1 MRSLKKKGGKTM
13 SEMQKQIENRV
24 ANNAD
29 LAGAQELIDSHIDA
43 VNGGLYVVQ
52 HINFYKVVE
61 CCIYY

>member
-1 MRSLKKKGGKTM
+1 M
-13 SEMQKQIENRV
+13 SEMQKQIETRV

-43 VNGGLYVVQ
+43 VNGGMYVVQ